1 MHHECGRLS
10 EAAFIGYQ
18 KVFTIMATLV
28 ILGGTKK
35 GEIVAIDADNTRLGR
50 GDQNDI
56 VIPEPR
62 VSGTHAE
69 IFRSDGNFFIR
80 DLDSTNGTFVNANP
94 VTETQLQEGD
104 RIELGDIALL
114 FQINIPGEKA
124 LQQFNNSPGIDMV
137 FDKDENFGT
146 TLEFSLDTPAVEIV
160 SQDVSRIS
168 SHEQLSHLNTRLA
181 SLYSILQ
188 KVNIIDSVDRL
199 LELTLK
205 ELFRELG
212 VDRAVL
218 MLVDPATGELKPKA
232 TKSRKQT
239 AHPETIHVSQTIIDN
254 VVERGEA
261 VLIRDAQQ
269 DNRFEAA
276 QSIINIGTRSAMCVP
291 LKTEN
296 KMLGILYAD
305 KLSHTEIYNEDDLKF
320 LAAICNQVAVSI
332 NNAQLFAEVK
342 RAEAEIKSSNK
353 KLKET
358 NKAVEDANRLLE
370 KSYKELQ
377 RTQEQL
383 IQSEKLSSL
392 GQVVAGLSHD
402 MKNPLAAISGYAELL
417 ERWLTDEKHLNAIKK
432 LQQAN
437 LMCTCIVQDLM
448 SFAREEKIQR
458 QETDINDL
466 VTKSVELLQAQA
478 GNSEIEVHMNL
489 DQAIPRL
496 EIDSNQVMR
505 VFNNIV
511 GNAIQAMDGAGDL
524 NVNTNLDDQWIEV
537 EINDTGPGIPDQN
550 LSKIFDPF
558 FTTKE
563 RGKGTGLGLSTC
575 FGVIKAH
582 GGTIIPENIAG
593 AGASF
598 KIRLPIE
605 QSIKLNGIH
614 TQQEQ
619 AENGSDQS

>member
-1 MHHECGRLS
+1 
-10 EAAFIGYQ
+10 
-18 KVFTIMATLV
+18 MANLV

-35 GEIVAIDADNTRLGR
+35 GEIVAIDTDNICIGR
-50 GDQNDI
+50 GDQNDVI
-56 VIPEPR
+56 IPEPR
-62 VSGTHAE
+62 VSGSHAE
-69 IFRSDGNFFIR
+69 IFSSDGNFFIR
-80 DLDSTNGTFVNANP
+80 DLGSTNGTFVNTNP
-94 VTETQLQEGD
+94 VTETQLHEGD

-114 FQINIPGEKA
+114 FQIDIPGEKA
-124 LQQFNNSPGIDMV
+124 LEEFNKDSLINMV
-137 FDKDENFGT
+137 FHKDENCGT
-146 TLEFSLDTPAVEIV
+146 TLEFSLDVPAVEIV
-160 SQDVSRIS
+160 SRDISRIS
-168 SHEQLSHLNTRLA
+168 SQEQLSHLNTRLA

-218 MLVDPATGELKPKA
+218 MLVNPASGKLEPKA
-232 TKSRKQT
+232 AKNRKET
-239 AHPETIHVSQTIIDN
+239 PGPETIHVSQTIIDN

-269 DNRFEAA
+269 DNRFEEA

-332 NNAQLFAEVK
+332 NNAQLFAEV
-342 RAEAEIKSSNK
+342 RSAEEEIKRSNE

-358 NKAVEDANRLLE
+358 NKAVEDANSLLE
-370 KSYKELQ
+370 ESYKDLQ

-402 MKNPLAAISGYAELL
+402 MKNPLAAIYGYSELL
-417 ERWLTDEKHLNAIKK
+417 ETWITDEKHLNAIKK
-432 LQQAN
+432 LRQATT
-437 LMCTCIVQDLM
+437 MCTSIVQDLM

-466 VTKSVELLQAQA
+466 VAKSVELLQAQV
-478 GNSEIEVHMNL
+478 GSSGINVHMNL
-489 DQAIPRL
+489 GRDIPDVQ
-496 EIDSNQVMR
+496 IDSNQVMR
-505 VFNNIV
+505 VFNNII
-511 GNAIQAMDGAGDL
+511 GNAIQAMDGEGEL
-524 NVNTNLDDQWIEV
+524 NVNTNFQEQCIQV
-537 EINDTGPGIPDQN
+537 EINDTGPGIPDEN

-582 GGTIIPENIAG
+582 GGTITPGNLTG

-605 QSIKLNGIH
+605 QNMKIIGGH
-614 TQQEQ
+614 TQQKED
-619 AENGSDQS
+619 ENGIDQS